1 MEIRKS
7 PQANLE
13 NKKVFFILIGFVI
26 VLSLVFI
33 ALEWSRSDF
42 KRYVKVDFD
51 NGFTDEII
59 IPQTAEKA
67 PTPPPPPPPTS
78 FIEQIKIVDNTVI
91 TKGIDFTSET
101 GKNDTIGFFDNPV
114 PLIVKDDDTDVPF
127 VFVENMPEFSGSISK
142 YLSENVKYPA
152 SAIDNQ
158 IQGRVI
164 CEFVVNRDGSIVD
177 VVVVGPVHPSLDK
190 EAVRVIKSM
199 PNWIPGK
206 QRGKAVRVKY
216 ILPINFK
223 LMM

>member
-1 MEIRKS
+1 METRKS

-13 NKKVFFILIGFVI
+13 NKKAFFILIGFVI

-33 ALEWSRSDF
+33 ALEWSRNDF
-42 KRYVKVDFD
+42 VRYSKVDVE
-51 NGFTDEII
+51 NGFSDDYI
-59 IPQTAEKA
+59 IPQTAEKTL
-67 PTPPPPPPPTS
+67 PPPLPPPPITT
-78 FIEQIKIVDNTVI
+78 IEKINIVDNSII
-91 TKGIDFTSET
+91 TKGIDFISDIGT
-101 GKNDTIGFFDNPV
+101 KDTINFRYPV
-114 PLIVKDDDTDVPF
+114 P
-127 VFVENMPEFSGSISK
+127 VFVQDEDPEVIFVNVDNMPEFQGSISK

-152 SAIDNQ
+152 IAIDNQ
-158 IQGRVI
+158 IQGKVV

-177 VVVVGPVHPSLDK
+177 VLVLGPVHPSLDK

-199 PNWIPGK
+199 PNWIPGM

>member
-1 MEIRKS
+1 METRKS

-13 NKKVFFILIGFVI
+13 NKKGFFILIGFVI
-26 VLSLVFI
+26 VLSLLFI

-42 KRYVKVDFD
+42 KRYVKVDVE
-51 NGFTDEII
+51 NGFIDDII
-59 IPQTAEKA
+59 IPQTAEKTL
-67 PTPPPPPPPTS
+67 PPPLPPPPITS
-78 FIEQIKIVDNTVI
+78 IEKINIVDNSII
-91 TKGIDFTSET
+91 TKGIDFTSDI
-101 GKNDTIGFFDNPV
+101 GAKDTISFKNPV
-114 PLIVKDDDTDVPF
+114 SLFVQDEDPEVPF
-127 VFVENMPEFSGSISK
+127 KYVENMPEFPGSISK

-152 SAIDNQ
+152 IAIDNQ
-158 IQGRVI
+158 IQGKVV

-190 EAVRVIKSM
+190 EALRVIKSM

-223 LMM
+223 LML